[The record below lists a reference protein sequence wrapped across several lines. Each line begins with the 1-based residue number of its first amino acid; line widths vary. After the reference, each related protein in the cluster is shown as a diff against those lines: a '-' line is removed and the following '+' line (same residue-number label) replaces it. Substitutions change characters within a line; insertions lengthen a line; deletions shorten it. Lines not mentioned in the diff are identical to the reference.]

1 MSLRALGAAALLTL
15 MAACG
20 APARP
25 IASRGPPIAAPK
37 KEPSLFETLVADVRA
52 HHVFSEQTQKNLGR
66 RWEEALPV
74 LEREFAEAK
83 TDAALTVALT
93 HFVSSLHDAHCSFD
107 PDGPAKVVALGVR
120 ADVEWKDGKPR
131 FYISRVDDANKD
143 RVAPG
148 DAIRSIDGVAERDL
162 VAHFLDVSRQNNLRS
177 VALDVAEHLTRRR
190 STSSLTAE
198 GDVSRWVVAS
208 SKTHADE
215 MLTLTWTK
223 ASRHEVSFDEFAI
236 DYERPWC
243 STLAARGYG
252 PYEVTVRGMNFCVY
266 ASQVEPY
273 KSHPIVRQF
282 SFLYLSS
289 EGETEH
295 AQHRVRAD
303 HDLLARELG
312 RLAPKGVLLDL
323 RDNHGGNDPNWFM
336 DWYGSGPYV
345 DRFVLERLAPD
356 LDTPDKLEAVGAGY
370 VKEYLKELHDRTP
383 DQTFMKPRPFFCK
396 GDDCAWD
403 NRYVPAHRVTKA
415 PVALLVGPRCVSSC
429 DSVAQLFAENH
440 FGPLVGEPTA
450 AAYTTNRIHRP
461 IVVHGKTLGTMN
473 LAFTREI
480 SGKTHEPIEA
490 VPLAIDVPIDRT
502 FENRD
507 AYDKLLVDAAIHKL
521 TN

>member
-1 MSLRALGAAALLTL
+1 MRDVVLAVFLAGCGAAAPV
-15 MAACG
+15 ASHAPI
-20 APARP
+20 APA
-25 IASRGPPIAAPK
+25 K

-66 RWEEALPV
+66 RWEDALPG

-83 TDAALTVALT
+83 TDAALTVALS

-107 PDGPAKVVALGVR
+107 ADEPGKTIALSIR

-131 FYISRVDDANKD
+131 FYVSRVDDANKD

-148 DAIRSIDGVAERDL
+148 DSIRSVDGIAAGDL
-162 VAHFLDVSRQNNLRS
+162 VSQFVDLSRQNNVRS
-177 VALDVAEHLTRRR
+177 VALDIAEYLTRRR
-190 STSSLTAE
+190 TTAWLTAE

-208 SKTHADE
+208 TKTHADE
-215 MLTLTWTK
+215 TLTLAWRR
-223 ASRHEVSFDEFAI
+223 ASRHDAFDEFAI

-243 STLAARGYG
+243 STLAARDYG
-252 PYEVTVRGMNFCVY
+252 PYELTVRGMNFCVY

-282 SFLYLSS
+282 SFMYLSS
-289 EGETEH
+289 EDDIEH

-303 HDLLARELG
+303 HDLLARELA

-323 RDNHGGNDPNWFM
+323 RDNRGGNDPNWFM
-336 DWYGSGPYV
+336 DWYASGPYV

-356 LDTPDKLEAVGAGY
+356 LDTPEKLAAVGANHA
-370 VKEYLKELHDRTP
+370 KEYLKELRDRTP

-396 GDDCAWD
+396 GDDCGWD

-415 PVALLVGPRCVSSC
+415 PVALIVGPRCVSAC
-429 DSVAQLFAENH
+429 DSIAQLFAENR

-450 AAYTTNRIHRP
+450 AAYTTNRIRRP
-461 IVVHGKTLGTMN
+461 IIVHGKELGTMH

-480 SGKTHEPIEA
+480 SGKTREPIEA

-502 FENRD
+502 FDN
-507 AYDKLLVDAAIHKL
+507 ASTYDKLLVDAAIRKI
-521 TN
+521 TSP